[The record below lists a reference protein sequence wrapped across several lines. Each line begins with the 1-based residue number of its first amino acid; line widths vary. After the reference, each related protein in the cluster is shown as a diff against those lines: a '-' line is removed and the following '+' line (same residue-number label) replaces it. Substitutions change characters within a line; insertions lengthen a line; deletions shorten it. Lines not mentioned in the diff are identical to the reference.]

1 LERKRYSIRGDGCL
15 AWLAPQ
21 PVLIDAMSALLKD
34 ARHWHLRA
42 EEARYLA
49 EQLTDL
55 VAKSNFLK
63 TADDYDRLAVRAALR
78 MEDQKES
85 SAE

>member
-1 LERKRYSIRGDGCL
+1 
-15 AWLAPQ
+15 
-21 PVLIDAMSALLKD
+21 MSSLLKD

-49 EQLTDL
+49 EQRTDL

-63 TADDYDRLAVRAALR
+63 MADDYDRLAVRAALR
-78 MEDQKES
+78 MEDQRES

>member
-1 LERKRYSIRGDGCL
+1 L

-21 PVLIDAMSALLKD
+21 SSLIDAMSSLLKD

-42 EEARYLA
+42 EEGRYLA

-55 VAKSNFLK
+55 VAKSHFLK
-63 TADDYDRLAVRAALR
+63 MADDYDRLAVRAALR
-78 MEDQKES
+78 TEGQKEQCRV
-85 SAE
+85 AFAGPERRKIGQN